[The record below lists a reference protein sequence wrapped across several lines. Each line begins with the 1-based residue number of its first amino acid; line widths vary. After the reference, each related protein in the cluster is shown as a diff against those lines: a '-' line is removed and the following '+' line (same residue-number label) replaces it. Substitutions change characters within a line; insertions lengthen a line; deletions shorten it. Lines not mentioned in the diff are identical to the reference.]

1 MFAKMMTSAA
11 VVMLCAQ
18 VSWAQT
24 SSSPR
29 KPTADDESGVTS
41 PLPVAVGLIGTW
53 KATTDR
59 FPLTGEFDEK
69 VWGRNAVSVRDV
81 TLVVKSNGDATLSI
95 TRKVLDAR
103 GRAVP
108 GSPSIEQA
116 DLVIGEAKPG
126 LSTRVD
132 HGVRVV
138 KAERQYPDNPGDRWS
153 LDNLT
158 VNITSFSDAPNS
170 LEVRFEPADG
180 QGSFSE
186 QLLRQRPARGTP
198 R

>member
-1 MFAKMMTSAA
+1 MFARMMTSAA

-24 SSSPR
+24 SSSAR
-29 KPTADDESGVTS
+29 KPAADDESGVPS
-41 PLPVAVGLIGTW
+41 PVPLAVPLIGTW
-53 KATTDR
+53 KARTDR
-59 FPLTGEFDEK
+59 FPLTGDFNEK

-116 DLVIGEAKPG
+116 DLVIGEARPG

-132 HGVRVV
+132 HAVRIA
-138 KAERQYPDNPGDRWS
+138 KAERQYPDNSGERWP
-153 LDNLT
+153 LNNLT

-186 QLLRQRPARGTP
+186 QLTRQGPARGTT